1 MKEHMVYWLGFP
13 TIVEGA
19 EYVMMSGY
27 EVLDVCPD
35 VIERKALHLLTFGP
49 HRLTGAQFKFFRFYL
64 NMTQAA
70 MAEALHQTN
79 HSIVS
84 QWESKLDE
92 STNMNQNT
100 EILLR
105 LLVAKE
111 ILGKVSLKEVLNK
124 LQALPFSEPTETLR
138 IKVSEAEIISNQASE
153 LAGKPPKPRPRPR
166 TKATVNV
173 NNAPPV

>member
-1 MKEHMVYWLGFP
+1 MKEQLVYWFGFP
-13 TIVEGA
+13 TIVEG
-19 EYVMMSGY
+19 VGFVTMGGY
-27 EVLDVCPD
+27 EVFDVCPD
-35 VIERKALHLLTFGP
+35 VVEEKALHLLTFGP

-111 ILGKVSLKEVLNK
+111 ILGKVSLGEVLDR
-124 LQALPFSEPTETLR
+124 LQALPFSEPVATLR
-138 IKVSEAEIISNQASE
+138 IKVSEAEIISNKAS
-153 LAGKPPKPRPRPR
+153 AAAVKPAKPRPRPR
-166 TKATVNV
+166 TKAAVNV